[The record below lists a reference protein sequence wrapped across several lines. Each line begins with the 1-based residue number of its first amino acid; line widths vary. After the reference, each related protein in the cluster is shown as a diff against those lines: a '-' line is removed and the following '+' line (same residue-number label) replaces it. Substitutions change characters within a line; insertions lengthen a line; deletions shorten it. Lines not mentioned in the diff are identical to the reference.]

1 MLVLVERWLS
11 MVYSTGE
18 IELNHTSNRMMRHI
32 IIFLSSSV
40 YVIICNF
47 TEMDNVEIF
56 QVQSMWKYT
65 LINGEARWIH
75 WEKKNVEYSLVISL
89 TAYEFSLINKS
100 NHILILFF
108 TQIITY
114 FFWRTILLSLVTNF
128 NARNDEAFEVQ
139 RFLSFV
145 I

>member
-89 TAYEFSLINKS
+89 TAYEFSLINES
-100 NHILILFF
+100 NHILIFF
-108 TQIITY
+108 
-114 FFWRTILLSLVTNF
+114 LLK
-128 NARNDEAFEVQ
+128 
-139 RFLSFV
+139 LSPTSSEEPFCYHLLLISMPEMMKLLKYSV
-145 I
+145 SYLL